1 MSRSNRT
8 LIKRRKKL
16 TILLDGSGNRVVN
29 TEASRAECLAEYDPS
44 IFVDSCKKHWTKWM
58 ATMLAER
65 ERVLAIVG
73 QYPDPVQVGELMD
86 IERFHVKME
95 QVIYTH
101 LCVRKLQRPP
111 SIWK

>member
-8 LIKRRKKL
+8 LVKRRKKL

-29 TEASRAECLAEYDPS
+29 SSLSREESLAEYDPS
-44 IFVDSCKKHWTKWM
+44 IFVGACQKHWVKWM

-65 ERVLAIVG
+65 ERILAIVG

-95 QVIYTH
+95 QVIFTWENSG
-101 LCVRKLQRPP
+101 PP
-111 SIWK
+111 TGWT